1 MKTASEIN
9 LSVIIVNYNTADE
22 LRTCIRS
29 VEKQT
34 NGIKYK
40 IIVVDNNSQDHSKAM
55 LKNEFTAVE
64 CHFLQYNSGFSYANN
79 YAMERS
85 EGEFVLLLNPDTFLI
100 ENSLKVMIDF
110 MRSNP
115 AVGAVGPI
123 VEDPNGNLQLSMS
136 RFPDLRLLLL
146 DALYLQSAM
155 KRYAL
160 TEGQRE
166 SITSKLPFEVDW
178 VSGGCIMLRKAIYNE
193 IGGLDE
199 QFHLFSEDVDWCLRI
214 KEGGWNIFCLPDTKV
229 IHIGGASISKN
240 YFTLVSNRFR
250 SRFIYA
256 KKHFNKLEFFT
267 LRIITLFG
275 LSLRLTGALFKKFS
289 GVKEKNDRIR
299 AYYHAMLLWT
309 GIKKLHSVEREKN

>member
-1 MKTASEIN
+1 MKTTSEIN

-22 LRTCIRS
+22 LRACIQS
-29 VEKQT
+29 VKKQT
-34 NGIKYK
+34 AGISYE
-40 IIVVDNNSQDHSKAM
+40 IIVVDNNSHDHSKSM
-55 LKNEFTAVE
+55 LKNEFATVE
-64 CHFLQYNSGFSYANN
+64 CHFLQFNSGFSYANN

-85 EGEFVLLLNPDTFLI
+85 ESEFILLLNPDTFLI
-100 ENSLKVMIDF
+100 ENSLKVMVDF

-115 AVGAVGPI
+115 AVGAIGPV

-136 RFPDLRLLLL
+136 RFPDLKLQLL
-146 DALYLQSAM
+146 DALYLQGAL

-160 TEGQRE
+160 TEDQRG
-166 SITSKLPFEVDW
+166 SIASKIPFEVDW

-214 KEGGWNIFCLPDTKV
+214 KEGGWNIYCLPNTKV

-250 SRFIYA
+250 SRLIYA
-256 KKHFNKLEFFT
+256 RKHFNKLEFFAV
-267 LRIITLFG
+267 RIITLLG

-289 GVKEKNDRIR
+289 GTKEKKERIA
-299 AYYHAMLLWT
+299 AYFHALLLWT
-309 GIKKLHSVEREKN
+309 GIKKLHPVEREKN